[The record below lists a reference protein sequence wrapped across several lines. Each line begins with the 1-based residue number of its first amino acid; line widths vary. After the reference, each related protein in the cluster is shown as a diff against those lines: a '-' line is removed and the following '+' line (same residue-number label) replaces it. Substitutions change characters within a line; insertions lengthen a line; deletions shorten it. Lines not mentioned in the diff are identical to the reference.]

1 MDPFT
6 VSAAVLAI
14 MEKIG
19 MPVNLCLLGMPSSGK
34 TSFALALQKKLVR
47 KPAPTKEIIKIKID
61 KRKIDNKNYRITI
74 YDTSG
79 KKEDHSANIESLL
92 KIVDSVGS
100 QLNPFKDFLIMF
112 FCDIKD
118 LFDDNEYKKQV
129 NARLKHLS
137 SNINSHLIPR
147 NKVLLVLTTH
157 NIEKTNN
164 LSEQEK
170 EDQTLL
176 TKKINALFID
186 KEYGDFPKYLLKI
199 RDEKSVEHL
208 LEYIPQFFP
217 FYHNFT

>member
-6 VSAAVLAI
+6 VSAAALAI

-19 MPVNLCLLGMPSSGK
+19 MPVNLCLLGMPGSGK
-34 TSFALALQKKLVR
+34 TSFALALQKKLASIT
-47 KPAPTKEIIKIKID
+47 APTKEITKIKID

-79 KKEDHSANIESLL
+79 KKEDHSANIEYLL
-92 KIVDSVGS
+92 KIVDSVGY
-100 QLNPFKDFLIMF
+100 QLNPFNDFLIMF

-118 LFDDNEYKKQV
+118 LLDDNEYKKQV

-137 SNINSHLIPR
+137 STINNHLIQR
-147 NKVLLVLTTH
+147 NKILLVLTTH
-157 NIEKTNN
+157 NIEKANN

-176 TKKINALFID
+176 TKRIDALFID
-186 KEYGDFPKYLLKI
+186 KEYGDFPKYFLKNSDKDSI
-199 RDEKSVEHL
+199 EHL
-208 LEYIPQFFP
+208 LEHIPQFFP
-217 FYHNFT
+217 FYHNFA